1 MNREIFDWVAKIID
15 TCTNDFHFSAIDK
28 LIELFYEVEK
38 NESQKDE
45 LNILREQKWNK
56 IHGILK

>member
-1 MNREIFDWVAKIID
+1 MNRELFEWVAKIID

-45 LNILREQKWNK
+45 LMLLREKKWNE

>member
-1 MNREIFDWVAKIID
+1 MNRELFEWVAKIID

-38 NESQKDE
+38 NKSQKDE
-45 LNILREQKWNK
+45 LTFLRQQKWNK

>member
-1 MNREIFDWVAKIID
+1 MNRELFEWVAKIID

-38 NESQKDE
+38 NEYQKDE
-45 LNILREQKWNK
+45 LTFLREQKWNK

>member
-1 MNREIFDWVAKIID
+1 MNRELFDWVAKIID

-45 LNILREQKWNK
+45 LNILRIQKWNK

>member
-1 MNREIFDWVAKIID
+1 MNRELFEWVAKIID
-15 TCTNDFHFSAIDK
+15 TCTNDFHFAAIDK

-45 LNILREQKWNK
+45 LTFLREQKWNK

>member
-1 MNREIFDWVAKIID
+1 MNRELFEWVAKIID

-45 LNILREQKWNK
+45 LTFLREQKWNK